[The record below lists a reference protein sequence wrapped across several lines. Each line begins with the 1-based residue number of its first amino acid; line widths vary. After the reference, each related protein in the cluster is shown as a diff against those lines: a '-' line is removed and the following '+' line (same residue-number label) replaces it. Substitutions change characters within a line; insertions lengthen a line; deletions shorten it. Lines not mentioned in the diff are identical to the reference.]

1 MAKKETFEIYGFFAS
16 LLSGILL
23 IAGCASIQTPQGGPR
38 DTEPPKIL
46 KMQPENLTTNFNF
59 KKIVI
64 EFDEYF
70 KIQNEFKEF
79 SVSPEMPKQPVLKPK
94 GKRLEIAFID
104 TLEQNTTYTL
114 NFGKSIVDVNEAN
127 EIKNFT
133 YVFATGP
140 QLDSLSIKGR
150 VTNALTG
157 EPELDALAFILP
169 INRDT
174 LFGKGRP
181 SIYTL
186 TDSSGNFSLNNLRKD
201 TYKLYVIKEQASG
214 DKVYQQATDQVGFL
228 KDSIVLTG
236 NVDSINIEVFKE
248 DAAEFRILDKKLN
261 NDGSISF
268 AFNQK
273 LKTPEITVTE
283 PANLDATKKI
293 RFSKNNDSLR
303 VWLADL
309 SFDSTKIAINDQGKL
324 LNTTTFNRGKKET
337 YTRTLTATDNIEG
350 RMLNPNKP
358 LKLTFN
364 FPVDSMNTSKITFL
378 EDSVQKTNFTI
389 LKDSTDFLSYIIRYP
404 WKIKK
409 SYDIKFE
416 DGAFTAIFNT
426 KNKEFNKLFELASRE
441 DYGTLKLKIQV
452 PEKEKSYILEI
463 TDGNKAVVNTLVV
476 RQDTSVTLPNYKAGK
491 YYVRIT
497 YDTNKNGI
505 WDTGNVSLR
514 TQPEKIWN
522 EPKELSIRA
531 NWDRNEIV
539 TIPKE

>member
-1 MAKKETFEIYGFFAS
+1 MAKKDTPIIYAFFTS
-16 LLSGILL
+16 LLFGIL
-23 IAGCASIQTPQGGPR
+23 GCASIQTPQGGPR

-46 KMQPENLTTNFNF
+46 KMQPENLTTNFNY

-94 GKRLEIAFID
+94 GKKLEIAFID

-169 INRDT
+169 LNRDT
-174 LFGKGRP
+174 IFGKSRP

-201 TYKLYVIKEQASG
+201 SYRLYVIKEQASG
-214 DKVYQQATDQVGFL
+214 DKVYQQATDLVGFL
-228 KDSIVLTG
+228 KDTITLTE
-236 NVDSINIEVFKE
+236 NVDSIRMQVFKE
-248 DAAEFRILDKKLN
+248 DAAQFRMMETKLN

-268 AFNQK
+268 TFNQK
-273 LKTPEITVTE
+273 LKNPKVTVLE
-283 PANLDATKKI
+283 PTNLDATKQI

-303 VWLADL
+303 VWLTDL
-309 SFDSTKIAINDQGKL
+309 SFDSTKVVISDQGKPL
-324 LNTTTFNRGKKET
+324 DTATFTRGKKET
-337 YTRTLTATDNIEG
+337 YTRALTASNNIEG
-350 RMLNPNKP
+350 RALNPNKA

-364 FPVDSMNTSKITFL
+364 FPIDSVNVSKITFL

-389 LKDSTDFLSYIIRYP
+389 TKDSLDFLSYTIQYP

-416 DGAFTAIFNT
+416 PGAFTGIFNT
-426 KNKEFNKLFELASRE
+426 KNKEFNSLFELASKE
-441 DYGTLKLKIQV
+441 DYGTLKLKIVV
-452 PEKEKSYILEI
+452 PETNKSYILDI
-463 TDGNKAVVNTLVV
+463 IDGNKAIVNTMVV
-476 RQDTSVTLPNYKAGK
+476 RQDTAVTLPNYKAGK
-491 YYVRIT
+491 YFVRIT
-497 YDTNKNGI
+497 YDSNKNGI
-505 WDTGNVSLR
+505 WDTGNVTLKL
-514 TQPEKIWN
+514 QPEKMWN

-531 NWDRNEIV
+531 NWDRNEII